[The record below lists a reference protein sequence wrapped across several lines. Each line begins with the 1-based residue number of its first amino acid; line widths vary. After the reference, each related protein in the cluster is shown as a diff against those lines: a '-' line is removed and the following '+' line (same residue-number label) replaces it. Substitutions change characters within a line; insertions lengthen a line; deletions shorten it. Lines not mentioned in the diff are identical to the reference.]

1 MQIRAVSLCVEVV
14 GTSSAHFFSLS
25 PCSFGGSSFTLTGVL
40 GGEARTYTPETLVNL
55 YTTTTPA
62 PLNNLYNV
70 LK

>member
-40 GGEARTYTPETLVNL
+40 GGEARTYTPERPTLVNL
-55 YTTTTPA
+55 YTKTTPA
-62 PLNNLYNV
+62 GSLFIFS
-70 LK
+70 